1 MRSGRV
7 VALSA
12 VQPAA
17 RAATAVD
24 ILGAIGVAELA
35 AGIAKAAPL
44 VVFNGKVSGSLRLAA
59 ASESSL
65 ANYESRKNSHP
76 RRRAVQEHHLRHAK
90 RGGRPVERL
99 AEALGRQGHGLDGTQ
114 DSEPA

>member
-44 VVFNGKVSGSLRLAA
+44 VVFNEGG
-59 ASESSL
+59 
-65 ANYESRKNSHP
+65 P
-76 RRRAVQEHHLRHAK
+76 
-90 RGGRPVERL
+90 RGGGAWGGLRM
-99 AEALGRQGHGLDGTQ
+99 GRW
-114 DSEPA
+114 

>member
-44 VVFNGKVSGSLRLAA
+44 VVFNGKVIGSLRFAGAQFLRT
-59 ASESSL
+59 L
-65 ANYESRKNSHP
+65 RYISRS
-76 RRRAVQEHHLRHAK
+76 QEQLT
-90 RGGRPVERL
+90 P
-99 AEALGRQGHGLDGTQ
+99 
-114 DSEPA
+114 

>member
-44 VVFNGKVSGSLRLAA
+44 VVFNGKVSGSLRFAD
-59 ASESSL
+59 ASK
-65 ANYESRKNSHP
+65 RP
-76 RRRAVQEHHLRHAK
+76 FGDQTLR
-90 RGGRPVERL
+90 
-99 AEALGRQGHGLDGTQ
+99 
-114 DSEPA
+114 

>member
-44 VVFNGKVSGSLRLAA
+44 VVFNGKVSGSLRFAGGLPQRGPPGSRNAA
-59 ASESSL
+59 V
-65 ANYESRKNSHP
+65 H
-76 RRRAVQEHHLRHAK
+76 
-90 RGGRPVERL
+90 
-99 AEALGRQGHGLDGTQ
+99 
-114 DSEPA
+114 

>member
-35 AGIAKAAPL
+35 AGIAKAIIQ
-44 VVFNGKVSGSLRLAA
+44 VF
-59 ASESSL
+59 
-65 ANYESRKNSHP
+65 
-76 RRRAVQEHHLRHAK
+76 VQV
-90 RGGRPVERL
+90 RGGSPL
-99 AEALGRQGHGLDGTQ
+99 AGRSRRSGPQG
-114 DSEPA
+114 S

>member
-44 VVFNGKVSGSLRLAA
+44 VVFNARLAA
-59 ASESSL
+59 RCAARRGAGRVRLGGAEPPPR
-65 ANYESRKNSHP
+65 ARARAVRDAVVVP
-76 RRRAVQEHHLRHAK
+76 RRGVPRAAARVRA
-90 RGGRPVERL
+90 RGGTPF
-99 AEALGRQGHGLDGTQ
+99 GRTIR
-114 DSEPA
+114 